1 MKLALPNDG
10 VTALACSAL
19 EGRRPAADQVQDP
32 LLNAMHEKIKF
43 PQCNISAVARLF
55 VLSDLP
61 VGSHD
66 SRRRR
71 RDLQFEYERVTFSLK
86 HGWKH

>member
-19 EGRRPAADQVQDP
+19 GGRRPAADQVQDP
-32 LLNAMHEKIKF
+32 LLNAMLEKIKF
-43 PQCNISAVARLF
+43 PQCNISAVIRLF

-61 VGSHD
+61 VASRD
-66 SRRRR
+66 PRRRR
-71 RDLQFEYERVTFSLK
+71 RGLQFEYERATFLLK
-86 HGWKH
+86 YGWKY